1 MQHPHSNPLSRT
13 PEITQRAQTV
23 LAVTATAYGL
33 TREKDRPRAPGP
45 ESEAGNRPRS
55 DPPAR
60 TGHPTPERA
69 LEAAH

>member
-33 TREKDRPRAPGP
+33 TREKERPRAPGP
-45 ESEAGNRPRS
+45 ESGAGNCPRS
-55 DPPAR
+55 HPR
-60 TGHPTPERA
+60 TRHPTPERA